1 MKLAEKILDKKSNS
15 FKIIIYSPK
24 NCTDEIKKFKGAVF
38 YYQWQVDFTQDNIEK
53 LKNLNFEYVDE
64 TIKIQIENV
73 LYTNNYIIV
82 KTDLKNRFLINKFFT
97 YNKFIYSK
105 YGNKIK
111 KIEICHQ
118 DQFHIYIP
126 IGLKSDFIAFVNQE
140 FNFTDIRKKRKFK
153 FTDEE
158 IKNCLGYLTLYDNQ
172 IEAVKTLFNNT
183 NGIIKSP
190 TGSGKTEILISY
202 LKLTKLKSLIIVNS
216 IDLARQ
222 TYDRCLQA
230 DLDTGIVQGQN
241 TNENHKVVIATI
253 QSSHKLKNNYDCVI
267 VDECHQISSD
277 YIDLLSKE
285 MFLYRFGFSATPLT
299 KDKIKNITIKK
310 FIGDIIYEVKS
321 ETLLNENKIAEPFIN
336 FINID
341 NSKFEN
347 IFDWSNLEKLCIINN
362 SIRNNKI
369 IELCQTL
376 KGQKLILIKKISHGK
391 ILQKLLK
398 NNNIKSEFL
407 NGSNEK
413 IERENILKKFEEN
426 NNDFVL
432 IGSKILFTGINLQNI
447 FNMIYAGGGN
457 SYIEVIQSL
466 GRALRNKTKST
477 VNIFDFYDNGNK
489 ILIKHSDNRLKYYKQ
504 EGFKNIK
511 FI

>member
-1 MKLAEKILDKKSNS
+1 
-15 FKIIIYSPK
+15 
-24 NCTDEIKKFKGAVF
+24 V
-38 YYQWQVDFTQDNIEK
+38 
-53 LKNLNFEYVDE
+53 
-64 TIKIQIENV
+64 
-73 LYTNNYIIV
+73 
-82 KTDLKNRFLINKFFT
+82 
-97 YNKFIYSK
+97 
-105 YGNKIK
+105 
-111 KIEICHQ
+111 
-118 DQFHIYIP
+118 
-126 IGLKSDFIAFVNQE
+126 
-140 FNFTDIRKKRKFK
+140 
-153 FTDEE
+153 
-158 IKNCLGYLTLYDNQ
+158 
-172 IEAVKTLFNNT
+172 
-183 NGIIKSP
+183 
-190 TGSGKTEILISY
+190 ILI
-202 LKLTKLKSLIIVNS
+202 
-216 IDLARQ
+216 A
-222 TYDRCLQA
+222 
-230 DLDTGIVQGQN
+230 
-241 TNENHKVVIATI
+241 
-253 QSSHKLKNNYDCVI
+253 
-267 VDECHQISSD
+267 
-277 YIDLLSKE
+277 
-285 MFLYRFGFSATPLT
+285 
-299 KDKIKNITIKK
+299 K
-310 FIGDIIYEVKS
+310 FKS